1 MDLAIILIFVSLAV
15 FLLLSVPIGVSIGLS
30 VVVGMTFSDM
40 LPYEFLIQKMVTS
53 LDVFPLMAVP
63 FFIMAGEIMQKGS
76 MAQRLLAVS
85 RSLVGHLTGGMAH
98 ISVLTSMFYGS
109 LSGSAPAT
117 VAAVGGIMIPAMV
130 KEKYSKSFATAV
142 NTAAGCLGVII
153 PPSVPLIIYGT
164 TAGVSVGDLF
174 MAGVIPG
181 LFVGACL
188 MVCSY
193 ILAKKHGFTGR
204 SERAPMSE
212 IVSSFLASVPALMV
226 PIIVLGGIYGGF
238 TTPTEAGV
246 IAVVYS
252 FIVEGLFLRT
262 LSLEKIKEVFKSTSL
277 TTASIFLVVATATA
291 LGQILLF
298 YNLPN
303 QLVGILTGITENK
316 YILILIILAFLLVMG
331 TFMDALA
338 NILILTPLLLPVAK
352 TLGFDPIHFG
362 IIMIVCSSMG
372 FLTPPVG
379 VNLFVGC
386 SISKISIE
394 RLSVA
399 ILPFLLT
406 MVIALLSLTFLWEP
420 AKSCWVAFLGFVA

>member
-1 MDLAIILIFVSLAV
+1 MELTIVLTFVALAV
-15 FLLLSVPIGVSIGLS
+15 FLLLSVPIGIAIGLS
-30 VVVGMTFSDM
+30 VVVGMSASVD
-40 LPYEFLIQKMVTS
+40 LPYEFLIMKMITS

-76 MAQRLLAVS
+76 MAERLLAVS
-85 RSLVGHLTGGMAH
+85 RAMVGHLTGGMAH

-117 VAAVGGIMIPAMV
+117 VAAVGGIMVPAME
-130 KEKYSKSFATAV
+130 KEKYSKPFSTAV

-174 MAGVIPG
+174 IAGIIPG
-181 LFVGACL
+181 LFIGASL

-193 ILAKKHGFTGR
+193 VLSKKYKFTGR
-204 SERAPMSE
+204 AQRAS
-212 IVSSFLASVPALMV
+212 IKDVFLALRDAMPALMV
-226 PIIVLGGIYGGF
+226 PLIVLGGIYGGF

-252 FIVEGLFLRT
+252 LIVEGLILRT
-262 LSLEKIKEVFKSTSL
+262 LTWRNVIDVFKGTSL

-291 LGQILLF
+291 FGQILLF
-298 YNLPN
+298 YNLPTY
-303 QLVGILTGITENK
+303 LVDVLVSISDNK
-316 YILILIILAFLLVMG
+316 YILMPIILIFLIVMG

-338 NILILTPLLLPVAK
+338 NILILTPLLLPVVKA
-352 TLGFDPIHFG
+352 LGVDPIHFG
-362 IIMIVCSSMG
+362 IVMIVCSSMG

-386 SISKISIE
+386 SIANISIE
-394 RLSVA
+394 KLSVA
-399 ILPFLLT
+399 VMPFLLT
-406 MVIALLSLTFLWEP
+406 MVLALLILTFIPQISLW
-420 AKSCWVAFLGFVA
+420 LTGL

>member
-1 MDLAIILIFVSLAV
+1 MDLAIILTFVSLAT
-15 FLLLSVPIGVSIGLS
+15 FLILSVPIGIAIGLS

-40 LPYEFLIQKMVTS
+40 LPYEFLIQKMITS

-76 MAQRLLAVS
+76 MAQRLLSVS
-85 RSLVGHLTGGMAH
+85 RALVGHLTGGMAH
-98 ISVLTSMFYGS
+98 ISVLTSLFYGS

-117 VAAVGGIMIPAMV
+117 VAAVGGIMVPAME

-174 MAGVIPG
+174 IAGIIPG
-181 LFVGACL
+181 LFIGLCL
-188 MVCSY
+188 MICSY
-193 ILAKKHGFTGR
+193 LLAKKYGFTGTGK
-204 SERAPMSE
+204 RASIKE
-212 IVSSFLASVPALMV
+212 IVSTFMAALPALMV
-226 PIIVLGGIYGGF
+226 PIIVLGGIYGGL

-252 FIVEGLFLRT
+252 LIVEGLVLRT
-262 LSLEKIKEVFKSTSL
+262 LSWKKVADVFKGTAL
-277 TTASIFLVVATATA
+277 TTSSIFLVVATATA

-303 QLVGILTGITENK
+303 MLVDILVNISDNK
-316 YILILIILAFLLVMG
+316 YILLPIILIFLLIMG

-338 NILILTPLLLPVAK
+338 NILILTPLLLPVVK
-352 TLGFDPIHFG
+352 VLGVDPIHFG
-362 IIMIVCSSMG
+362 IVMIVCSSMG

-386 SISKISIE
+386 SIANISIE
-394 RLSVA
+394 KLSVA
-399 ILPFLLT
+399 VMPFLAT
-406 MVIALLSLTFLWEP
+406 MVLALLTLTFIPQIALWLPGL
-420 AKSCWVAFLGFVA
+420 

>member
-1 MDLAIILIFVSLAV
+1 MDLAIILTFVALAT
-15 FLLLSVPIGVSIGLS
+15 FLLLSVPIGIAIGLS
-30 VVVGMTFSDM
+30 VVVGMTASDI
-40 LPYEFLIQKMVTS
+40 LPYEFLIQKMITS

-85 RSLVGHLTGGMAH
+85 RALVGHLTGGMAH

-117 VAAVGGIMIPAMV
+117 VAAVGGIMIPAME
-130 KEKYSKSFATAV
+130 KEKYSKSFSTAV

-174 MAGVIPG
+174 IAGIIPG
-181 LFVGACL
+181 LFIGVCL

-193 ILAKKHGFTGR
+193 VLARRYGFTGTGK
-204 SERAPMSE
+204 RAPVRE
-212 IVSSFLASVPALMV
+212 IMTTFRDALPALMV
-226 PIIVLGGIYGGF
+226 PIIVLGGIYGGL

-252 FIVEGLFLRT
+252 LFVEGLILRT
-262 LSLEKIKEVFKSTSL
+262 LSWQKVIDVFKGTSL

-303 QLVGILTGITENK
+303 QLVEILVSISDNK
-316 YILILIILAFLLVMG
+316 YILLPIILIFLLIMG

-338 NILILTPLLLPVAK
+338 NILILTPLLLPVVK
-352 TLGFDPIHFG
+352 VLGVDPIHFG
-362 IIMIVCSSMG
+362 IVMIVCSSMG

-386 SISKISIE
+386 SIANISIE
-394 RLSVA
+394 KLSVA
-399 ILPFLLT
+399 VMPFLFT
-406 MVIALLSLTFLWEP
+406 MVLALLALTFIPQISLWLP
-420 AKSCWVAFLGFVA
+420 GLK

>member
-1 MDLAIILIFVSLAV
+1 MDLAIILTFVALAT
-15 FLLLSVPIGVSIGLS
+15 FLLLSVPIGIAIGLS
-30 VVVGMTFSDM
+30 VVVGMTASDI
-40 LPYEFLIQKMVTS
+40 LPYEFLIQKMITS

-85 RSLVGHLTGGMAH
+85 RALVGHLTGGMAH

-117 VAAVGGIMIPAMV
+117 VAAVGGIMIPAME
-130 KEKYSKSFATAV
+130 KEKYSKSFSTAV

-174 MAGVIPG
+174 IAGIIPG
-181 LFVGACL
+181 LFIGVCL

-193 ILAKKHGFTGR
+193 ILARRYGFIGTGK
-204 SERAPMSE
+204 RAPIKE
-212 IVSSFLASVPALMV
+212 LVLAFRDALPALMV
-226 PIIVLGGIYGGF
+226 PIIVLGGIYGGL

-252 FIVEGLFLRT
+252 LIVEGLILRT
-262 LSLEKIKEVFKSTSL
+262 LSWQKIIDVFKGTSL

-303 QLVGILTGITENK
+303 QLVEILVSISDNK
-316 YILILIILAFLLVMG
+316 YILLPVILIFLLIMG

-338 NILILTPLLLPVAK
+338 NILILTPLLLPVVK
-352 TLGFDPIHFG
+352 VLGVDPIHFG
-362 IIMIVCSSMG
+362 IVMIVCSSMG

-386 SISKISIE
+386 SIANISIE
-394 RLSVA
+394 KLSLA
-399 ILPFLLT
+399 IMPFLFT
-406 MVIALLSLTFLWEP
+406 MVLALLALTFIPQIALWLPGL
-420 AKSCWVAFLGFVA
+420 K

>member
-1 MDLAIILIFVSLAV
+1 MELAIILTFISLAV
-15 FLLLSVPIGVSIGLS
+15 FLLLSVPIGVAIGLS
-30 VVVGMTFSDM
+30 VVVGMTASVE
-40 LPYEFLIQKMVTS
+40 LPYEFLIQKMITS

-76 MAQRLLAVS
+76 MAERLLAVS
-85 RSLVGHLTGGMAH
+85 RALVGHLTGGMAH

-117 VAAVGGIMIPAMV
+117 VAAVGGIMVPAME
-130 KEKYSKSFATAV
+130 KENYSKSYSTAV
-142 NTAAGCLGVII
+142 NTSAGCLGVII

-174 MAGVIPG
+174 IAGIIPG
-181 LFVGACL
+181 LFIGASL

-193 ILAKKHGFTGR
+193 ILAKKYGFTGTGK
-204 SERAPMSE
+204 RAPVKE
-212 IVSSFLASVPALMV
+212 VVVSLRDALPALMV

-246 IAVVYS
+246 IAVVYAL
-252 FIVEGLFLRT
+252 IVEGLILRT
-262 LSLEKIKEVFKSTSL
+262 LSWQKVIDVFKGTSL
-277 TTASIFLVVATATA
+277 TTASIFLVVATATS

-298 YNLPN
+298 YNLPSD
-303 QLVGILTGITENK
+303 LVEVLVSISDNK
-316 YILILIILAFLLVMG
+316 YVLLPIILIFLLIMG

-338 NILILTPLLLPVAK
+338 NILILTPLLLPVVKA
-352 TLGFDPIHFG
+352 LGVDPIHFG
-362 IIMIVCSSMG
+362 VVMIVCSSMG

-386 SISKISIE
+386 SIANISIE
-394 RLSVA
+394 KLSAAVM
-399 ILPFLLT
+399 PFLFT
-406 MVIALLSLTFLWEP
+406 MVIALLALAFIPQIALWLP
-420 AKSCWVAFLGFVA
+420 GLK

>member
-1 MDLAIILIFVSLAV
+1 MDLAIILTFVALAT
-15 FLLLSVPIGVSIGLS
+15 FLLLSVPIGIAIGLS
-30 VVVGMTFSDM
+30 VVVGMTASDI
-40 LPYEFLIQKMVTS
+40 LPYEFLIQKMITS

-76 MAQRLLAVS
+76 MAQRLLDVS
-85 RSLVGHLTGGMAH
+85 RALVGHLTGGMAH

-117 VAAVGGIMIPAMV
+117 VAAVGGIMIPAME
-130 KEKYSKSFATAV
+130 KEKYSKSFSTAV

-174 MAGVIPG
+174 IAGIIPG
-181 LFVGACL
+181 LFIGLCL

-193 ILAKKHGFTGR
+193 ILAKKYGFTGTGK
-204 SERAPMSE
+204 RAPVKE
-212 IVSSFLASVPALMV
+212 ILITFRDALPALMV
-226 PIIVLGGIYGGF
+226 PIIVLGGIYGGL

-252 FIVEGLFLRT
+252 LIVEGLILRT
-262 LSLEKIKEVFKSTSL
+262 LSWRKVIDVFKGTSL
-277 TTASIFLVVATATA
+277 TTSSIFLVVATATA

-303 QLVGILTGITENK
+303 QLVEILVSISDNK
-316 YILILIILAFLLVMG
+316 YILLPIILIFLLIMG

-338 NILILTPLLLPVAK
+338 NILILTPLLLPVVK
-352 TLGFDPIHFG
+352 VLGVDPIHFG
-362 IIMIVCSSMG
+362 IVMIVCSSMG

-386 SISKISIE
+386 SIANLSIE
-394 RLSVA
+394 KLSVA
-399 ILPFLLT
+399 VMPFLFTMILALLALT
-406 MVIALLSLTFLWEP
+406 FIPQIALWLPGL
-420 AKSCWVAFLGFVA
+420 K